1 MAQLKIESRMRSFNP
16 DAEETYYRRYN
27 SDGDL
32 VEERITSAEVD
43 YASGKYTR
51 ISKDNGRTWSEW
63 ETKFDDNTAGR
74 RGRVPGSPHGD
85 ELLDNVCFQFVHE
98 QSGCMVGSGS
108 HMYYLN
114 GHDVGYFAMWEKG
127 EDNFRTHAYF
137 TFKRPNG
144 EVVRRMFEFEEG
156 GADYDPE
163 KYRDPAYIDKN
174 RALAEGVR
182 VLPDGDLC
190 IGLWVTMTLC
200 CKLAGVDVNNYFPSC
215 PNLQFGLIYARGHWN
230 PEKED
235 YEFTYSNPIMLSDV
249 QSSRGM
255 MEPALEV
262 LPNGRWLVVFRGSN
276 MCSEV
281 WNTRISPSAPGFK
294 WYTYSDDGGKTFA
307 PAMPWHFDTREVVY
321 SPASTSSFFRSKKN
335 GKLYWIGN
343 IIDEPWRVH
352 SNNPRWPLQICE
364 VNEEHGYLI
373 KDTLTVIETVRDGQT
388 GIELSNFG
396 LLEDRETQDLHMSI
410 TKINFNDQ
418 YQEEGNW
425 YSEAWEYVIHFE

>member
-27 SDGDL
+27 NDGDL
-32 VEERITSAEVD
+32 TEERITSAEVD
-43 YASGKYTR
+43 YASGKATR

-63 ETKFDDNTAGR
+63 ETKFDDKTGGR
-74 RGRVPGSPHGD
+74 RGKIPGSPHGD
-85 ELLDNVCFQFVHE
+85 ELLDNVWFQFVHE
-98 QSGCMVGSGS
+98 QSGCTVGSGS

-114 GHDVGYFAMWEKG
+114 GHDVGYFDMWEKG

-137 TFKRPNG
+137 TFKRQSG

-174 RALAEGVR
+174 RALAEPIKL
-182 VLPDGDLC
+182 LPDGDLC

-235 YEFTYSNPIMLSDV
+235 YEFTYSNPIMLPDV
-249 QSSRGM
+249 LSSRGM

-276 MCSEV
+276 HISDV
-281 WNTRISPSAPGFK
+281 WNTRISPVAPGFK

-307 PAMPWHFDTREVVY
+307 PPMPWHFDTREVVY
-321 SPASTSSFFRSKKN
+321 SPASTSSFFRSGKN

-343 IIDEPWRVH
+343 VIEEPWRVN
-352 SNNPRWPLQICE
+352 SNDPRWPLQICE
-364 VNEEHGYLI
+364 VNEEYGYLI

-388 GIELSNFG
+388 SIELSNFG
-396 LLEDRETQDLHMSI
+396 LLEDRETLDLHMSI
-410 TKINFNDQ
+410 TKINFNGK
-418 YQEEGNW
+418 YQEQGNW
-425 YSEAWEYVIHFE
+425 YSEAWEYVIHFD